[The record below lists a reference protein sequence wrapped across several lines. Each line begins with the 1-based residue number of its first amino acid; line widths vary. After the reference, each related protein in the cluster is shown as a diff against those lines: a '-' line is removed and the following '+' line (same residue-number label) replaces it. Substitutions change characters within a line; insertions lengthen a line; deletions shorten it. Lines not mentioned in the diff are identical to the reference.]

1 MTSDNAKMG
10 DTSPLDRGPERQAE
24 VAHNLLK
31 ANWLIFT
38 RWWRIAVVQTV
49 DQPSVIEKV
58 KAESGLTPRYIFM
71 TCMSA
76 GIAILG
82 LLLSSPA
89 VVIGAMLISPLMG
102 PILGAGFALAVG
114 DVQWMK
120 ESGRALA
127 FGSLV
132 AILFCALIVLLSPLQ
147 NMTSEIAG
155 RTRPNLFDLL
165 VALFSALAGSYA
177 MIRGREGT
185 IVGVA
190 IATALMPPLAV
201 VGYGLATLNL
211 TAFGGAL
218 LLFITN
224 LMTIALSAAVM
235 ARIYGFHS
243 QLSEKHTKWQNIGI
257 AVAFVILALPLGYS
271 LRQIAW
277 ETAATRVIN
286 EVIADEFPGVSR
298 VSQLDVNF
306 DAEPIAISATV
317 LTTQYVR
324 TADADIRREIAQ
336 RIGAPVSLSLD
347 QFRVDGG
354 NANAEA
360 RELANARQ
368 QQQAQASEQAAVQ
381 IGNRLALI
389 AGVDIKDVLIDRQ
402 AKRATVRAKPL
413 AGAGLATYYTLEQRV
428 SAEAKGWTLEIV
440 PPALALPVL
449 AVQPGADFG
458 PDPDG
463 NRAKASDVLTEA
475 GVQNLALL
483 AWAIKRQ
490 GTPVAL
496 TGTQDQVDWLAV
508 ELQALGVTTPMR
520 RNPNNGALGAIWLA
534 PDATIE

>member
-1 MTSDNAKMG
+1 MSETPPQTP
-10 DTSPLDRGPERQAE
+10 DTDAAVSVSNPLDTYWQ
-24 VAHNLLK
+24 
-31 ANWLIFT
+31 IFT
-38 RWWRIAVVQTV
+38 RWWRMAVIQSV

-71 TCMSA
+71 ICMSA

-82 LLLSSPA
+82 LILSSPA

-102 PILGAGFALAVG
+102 PILGAGFALAIG

-127 FGSLV
+127 IGSLV
-132 AILFCALIVLLSPLQ
+132 AVLFCALIVVASPLQ
-147 NMTSEIAG
+147 NMTSEIAS

-201 VGYGLATLNL
+201 VGYGLATLNM

-235 ARIYGFHS
+235 ARIYGFYSFLS
-243 QLSEKHTKWQNIGI
+243 QKHTKWQNIGI
-257 AVAFVILALPLGYS
+257 AAAFVILALPLGYS

-277 ETAATRVIN
+277 ETSATRIVN

-298 VSQLDVNF
+298 VSQLDINF
-306 DAEPIAISATV
+306 DAEPVTISATV

-324 TADADIRREIAQ
+324 TANADITRDIVRRL
-336 RIGAPVSLSLD
+336 GVPVSLSLD
-347 QFRVDGG
+347 QFQVDGG

-360 RELANARQ
+360 RQLANARQ
-368 QQQAQASEQAAVQ
+368 QQQALASEQAAVQ

-389 AGVDIKDVLIDRQ
+389 AGVDAKDVLIDRQ

-413 AGAGLATYYTLEQRV
+413 PGADLVTYYTLERR
-428 SAEAKGWTLEIV
+428 AAADATGWTLEIV
-440 PPALALPVL
+440 PPALNLPTL
-449 AVQPGADFG
+449 TIAPDANFAAGEDGKRPAAD
-458 PDPDG
+458 
-463 NRAKASDVLTEA
+463 AVLTEA
-475 GVQNLALL
+475 GASNLALL
-483 AWAIKRQ
+483 AWAARRMGSPI
-490 GTPVAL
+490 AL
-496 TGTQDQVDWLAV
+496 TGPSDQVDWLAA
-508 ELQALGVTTPMR
+508 ELVARGVTVPIR
-520 RNPNNGALGAIWLA
+520 RSSNKSDLGAIWLA
-534 PDATIE
+534 PDAVAD